1 MSHNEAFLV
10 AAEVCKR
17 FEGFHR
23 RHGDGM
29 AVPYICPAGYWTI
42 GYGHLCSRNH
52 LPIHRGQ
59 AEVLLH
65 RDLAVAMAQVIKL
78 SPTLL
83 EVSRDRPGRLAALTS
98 FVFNLGAGRYRGST
112 LRRRVNEGNWDDV
125 PRQLRRWVYSG
136 GKKLKG
142 LVIRREAEAVLI

>member
-1 MSHNEAFLV
+1 
-10 AAEVCKR
+10 
-17 FEGFHR
+17 
-23 RHGDGM
+23 
-29 AVPYICPAGYWTI
+29 
-42 GYGHLCSRNH
+42 
-52 LPIHRGQ
+52 
-59 AEVLLH
+59 
-65 RDLAVAMAQVIKL
+65 MAQVIKL